1 MNILIAGD
9 YCPRGRIQKIIESGD
24 YQRIFGEL
32 NEVVSQ
38 VDYSIVNLECPIT
51 TGGEEPI
58 KKCGPNLQCSERGM
72 DALKWAGFQCVTLS
86 NNHFYDYGEDGVEQT
101 LRTCDKYGIEY
112 VGGGHNIDEAS
123 KILYK
128 RIGNQTLAIINC
140 CEHEFSVA
148 TEISGGSNPLNP
160 IQQYYNIQNAKT
172 KADYVIV
179 IVHGG
184 HEHWQYPSPRMVE
197 TYRFFVDAGADA
209 VVNHHQHCFSG
220 YEEYQGKPI
229 FYGLG
234 NFCFDSPIR
243 RQGDWTE
250 GYMVSL
256 QLDTVISYKIIPYQQ
271 CTEDELGVHLLPLNI
286 YDSKLKNINSILVDN
301 QQLKKET
308 EKYYLT
314 TSESYGNVLEPFN
327 TYVFRALRRRRLLP
341 SLISNTRFL
350 QAYNQVLCESHRDKF
365 VWWLKTRIKK

>member
-1 MNILIAGD
+1 MKILIAGD
-9 YCPRGRIQKIIESGD
+9 YCPRERIQKKIDSGD
-24 YQRIFGEL
+24 YQSIFGNL

-51 TGGEEPI
+51 TGRENPI
-58 KKCGPNLQCSERGM
+58 KKCGPNLQCSEKGM
-72 DALKWAGFQCVTLS
+72 EALKWAGFQCVTLS

-101 LRTCDKYGIEY
+101 LRTCEKYGIDY

-256 QLDTVISYKIIPYQQ
+256 QLDTVITYKIIPYQQ
-271 CTEDELGVHLLPLNI
+271 CTENELGVHLLPLNI

>member
-1 MNILIAGD
+1 MKILIAGD
-9 YCPRGRIQKIIESGD
+9 YCPRERIQEKIDSGD
-24 YQRIFGEL
+24 YQSIFGNL
-32 NEVVSQ
+32 IEVVSQ
-38 VDYSIVNLECPIT
+38 VDYSIVNLECPIC
-51 TGGEEPI
+51 TGGENPI
-58 KKCGPNLQCSERGM
+58 KKCGPNLQCSEKGM
-72 DALKWAGFQCVTLS
+72 EALKWAGFQCVTLS
-86 NNHFYDYGEDGVEQT
+86 NNHFYDYGDDGVEQT
-101 LRTCDKYGIEY
+101 LQTCKKNGIEY

-148 TEISGGSNPLNP
+148 TELSGGSNPLNP
-160 IQQYYNIQNAKT
+160 IQQYYDIQNAKT

-220 YEEYQGKPI
+220 YEEYHGKPI

-243 RQGDWTE
+243 RQGIWTE
-250 GYMVSL
+250 GYLVSL
-256 QLDTVISYKIIPYQQ
+256 VLDSVISYKIIPYQQ
-271 CTEDELGVHLLPLNI
+271 CTEKEIGVKLLPLNI
-286 YDSKLKNINSILVDN
+286 YDSKLKKINIILEDY

-308 EKYYLT
+308 DNYYHA

-327 TYVFRALRRRRLLP
+327 SSILRALRRRRIIP

-350 QAYNQVLCESHRDKF
+350 QAYNQILCESHRDKF

>member
-1 MNILIAGD
+1 MKILIAGD
-9 YCPRGRIQKIIESGD
+9 YCPRERIQKKIDSGD
-24 YQRIFGEL
+24 YQSIFGNL

-51 TGGEEPI
+51 TGRENPI
-58 KKCGPNLQCSERGM
+58 KKCGPNLQCSEKGM
-72 DALKWAGFQCVTLS
+72 EALKWAGFQCVTLS

-101 LRTCDKYGIEY
+101 LRTCEKYGIEY

-184 HEHWQYPSPRMVE
+184 HEHWQYPSLRMVE

-256 QLDTVISYKIIPYQQ
+256 QLDTVITYKIIPYQQ
-271 CTEDELGVHLLPLNI
+271 CTENELGVHLLPLNI

>member
-1 MNILIAGD
+1 MKILIAGD
-9 YCPRGRIQKIIESGD
+9 YCPRERIQKKIDSGD
-24 YQRIFGEL
+24 YQSIFGNL

-51 TGGEEPI
+51 TGKEEPI

-101 LRTCDKYGIEY
+101 LRTCEKYGIEY
-112 VGGGHNIDEAS
+112 VGGGRNIDEAS

-243 RQGDWTE
+243 RQGNWTE

-256 QLDTVISYKIIPYQQ
+256 HLDSVISYKIIPYQQ
-271 CTEDELGVHLLPLNI
+271 CTENELGVHLMPWDI
-286 YDSKLKNINSILVDN
+286 YDSR
-301 QQLKKET
+301 LKKINAILENLQELKEET
-308 EKYYLT
+308 DKYYLA
-314 TSESYGNVLEPFN
+314 TSESYGNVLEPYN
-327 TYVFRALRRRRLLP
+327 SYVLRALRRRRIIP

-350 QAYNQVLCESHRDKF
+350 QTYNQVLCESHRDKF
-365 VWWLKTRIKK
+365 VWWLKTRIK

>member
-51 TGGEEPI
+51 TGREEPI

-101 LRTCDKYGIEY
+101 LRTCEKYGIEY

-148 TEISGGSNPLNP
+148 TEISGGSNPLNQ

-243 RQGDWTE
+243 RQGNWTE

-256 QLDTVISYKIIPYQQ
+256 QLDTVITYKIIPYQQ
-271 CTEDELGVHLLPLNI
+271 CTEDELGVYLLPLNI
-286 YDSKLKNINSILVDN
+286 YDSKLKKINSILVDK

-327 TYVFRALRRRRLLP
+327 SYVFRALRRRRLLP